1 MIMMYF
7 ITHEGKMKNRA
18 FTLAEVLITLGI
30 IGIVSALVLPSKI
43 EDYQK
48 RKTAIAVKKAYVEL
62 NQVLEMSMK
71 DHGDPSTWDYQTAGE
86 LVPWVQTYIEPYVKV
101 VKSGT
106 CPGLNQQC
114 LGMNPLQALGYDPKS
129 NSANASVPTYM
140 IVKTGPDVAWGF
152 WRYQNWL
159 WYEHNTRIRVWVRN
173 PSKIQFWKYKYAYIG
188 KDVFTFVL
196 DVNNPKPHIAPYNPI
211 NYSGI
216 TNARKVTRDD
226 LLGTGWG
233 GCNKK
238 ASGGGYWGPGDAC
251 SALIMYDGWEISKD
265 YPWRRN

>member
-1 MIMMYF
+1 
-7 ITHEGKMKNRA
+7 MKNRA

-106 CPGLNQQC
+106 CPGGNQQC
-114 LGMNPLQALGYDPKS
+114 LGMNPLQALGYDPK
-129 NSANASVPTYM
+129 
-140 IVKTGPDVAWGF
+140 
-152 WRYQNWL
+152 
-159 WYEHNTRIRVWVRN
+159 
-173 PSKIQFWKYKYAYIG
+173 
-188 KDVFTFVL
+188 
-196 DVNNPKPHIAPYNPI
+196 
-211 NYSGI
+211 
-216 TNARKVTRDD
+216 
-226 LLGTGWG
+226 
-233 GCNKK
+233 
-238 ASGGGYWGPGDAC
+238 
-251 SALIMYDGWEISKD
+251 
-265 YPWRRN
+265 